1 MEALNK
7 IAWWLIKAFVSLGIA
22 AALLIGVKCIYNRQI
37 FDMTYSY
44 EYALLWLPGGELVEG
59 KVDSWRDFDDGDQ
72 IQVKIDGVTYL
83 THFANVVLISE

>member
-1 MEALNK
+1 MKIKVIVVLVVAL
-7 IAWWLIKAFVSLGIA
+7 ILFGGFYIFGQV
-22 AALLIGVKCIYNRQI
+22 YNRQLLD
-37 FDMTYSY
+37 FTYSY

-83 THFANVVLISE
+83 THIANVVLISE

>member
-22 AALLIGVKCIYNRQI
+22 AALLIGVKSIYNRQI
-37 FDMTYSY
+37 WDLTYSY
-44 EYALLWLPGGELVEG
+44 EYALLSLPGGEFVKG

-72 IQVKIDGVTYL
+72 IQVKINGKTYL
-83 THFANVVLISE
+83 THFTNVVLISE

>member
-1 MEALNK
+1 MR
-7 IAWWLIKAFVSLGIA
+7 II
-22 AALLIGVKCIYNRQI
+22 ALLVVVAILFGGFYIFGQVYNRQI

-83 THFANVVLISE
+83 THFTNVVLISE

>member
-1 MEALNK
+1 MKKLIASITVALFIF
-7 IAWWLIKAFVSLGIA
+7 IAGFGIFSLFGT
-22 AALLIGVKCIYNRQI
+22 IYNRQI
-37 FDMTYSY
+37 WDLTYSY
-44 EYALLWLPGGELVEG
+44 EYALLSLPGGELVKG